1 MPTGRMGRPT
11 NSEGDRFMTNKT
23 KPSDKPKTYR
33 FVSDQDP
40 WYHILKIYRRVHNKR
55 IAIIY
60 YGDSDE
66 LATQLSELLAMM
78 PDLLPSCNSLVAELM
93 ADLKFGDPEEIRFH
107 RRFDCRLIAGPQ
119 QAIIDTV

>member
-1 MPTGRMGRPT
+1 
-11 NSEGDRFMTNKT
+11 MTNTT
-23 KPSDKPKTYR
+23 KPSDKPKPYR

-40 WYHILKIYRRVHNKR
+40 WYHILKVYRRGHKKR

-66 LATQLSELLAMM
+66 LATQLSALLAKS

-93 ADLKFGDPEEIRFH
+93 AELTFGDPEEIRFH
-107 RRFDCRLIAGPQ
+107 RRFDCRLIAGLQ
-119 QAIIDTV
+119 QAIIDTVRRSA